1 MQQFNLIIRFETFSP
16 LLALRPQQ
24 PIDTLRSTRPYEM
37 NIRQRIL
44 LLIALSFAALI
55 FTGGFAVFQNTSS
68 SKEVKMVTEGVV
80 PSSLKSVAL
89 MGQLKDVQIATL
101 AMVNAPDKDAISKT
115 HEEVKLKKAELQN
128 ALADQMATADSDAQ
142 RGLIK
147 QAEES
152 LLNYFGG
159 IDDTANFMLQGQ
171 KPMAEATM
179 AATVDQYLREQISVI
194 ETVQVEKRR
203 SKDDAISTVN
213 SNLRATTSTLAVVTL
228 AAVLGLG
235 FMGLLLYRQVIH
247 PIGDMEAKMT
257 EIATSQ
263 DFSHRVPV
271 TRMDEIGR
279 SVVAFNAMIEK
290 IQQSTEEVKQKTADI
305 HAMLHYIPQGILT
318 LETGGL
324 IHPEYSDHLRTVLVS
339 DEIAGK
345 DVMNVVFDETGLG
358 VDILNQMETA
368 ISACIGESDMNFEF
382 NAHLLPQEI
391 SKTMPDGTIKVLD
404 LNWSPITDENGTTLR
419 LLLCLRDVTELRAL
433 ARAADAQKKEL
444 AIIGE
449 ILAVRQEKF
458 QEFISSAQQFLQEN
472 EKLIDAAAAMDAA
485 ARKESIGVL
494 FRNMHTIKGNARTY
508 GLLNL
513 TNVVHQAEETYDG
526 IRHGNREWDTELLKA
541 ELKQTVEA
549 VEYYAHINE
558 TKLGRKGAGRR
569 VNSESVLMVP
579 QESVKGLI
587 EQLDAAANSNDA
599 KKQAEALQAARN
611 ALQRLGCEPLSR
623 ILSGVT
629 ESIPSLAQEL
639 GKPSPKIVME
649 QGGILV
655 RSQLADTLRNVFMHL
670 YRNAMDHGLETA
682 AERAQAG
689 KLETGTIELTMSLDS
704 EHLNIRLKDD
714 GRGLP
719 LQRIR
724 AKAVEQGILVE
735 GEEKS
740 ASDIAQ
746 LIFAS
751 GFSTASQVTEVS
763 GRGVGMD
770 AVRGFIEAEGGK
782 IALALTSDDTTS
794 TYCPFETVITLPAK
808 FAVAT
813 SA

>member
-1 MQQFNLIIRFETFSP
+1 
-16 LLALRPQQ
+16 
-24 PIDTLRSTRPYEM
+24 M

-44 LLIALSFAALI
+44 LLIALSFGALI

-101 AMVNAPDKDAISKT
+101 AMVNAQDKASIAKT

-152 LLNYFGG
+152 LVNYFGG

-171 KPMAEATM
+171 KAMAEATM

-203 SKDDAISTVN
+203 SKDDAIATVN

-235 FMGLLLYRQVIH
+235 AMGLLLYRQVIH
-247 PIGDMEAKMT
+247 PIGDMETKMT

-263 DFSHRVPV
+263 DFSHRLPV

-279 SVVAFNAMIEK
+279 SVVAFNSMIEK

-305 HAMLHYIPQGILT
+305 HAMLQYIPQGILT

-382 NAHLLPQEI
+382 NAHLLPHEI

-513 TNVVHQAEETYDG
+513 TNVVHQAEETYDE
-526 IRHGNREWDTELLKA
+526 IRHGNREWDTEQLKA

-549 VEYYAHINE
+549 VGNYAQINE
-558 TKLGRKGAGRR
+558 AKLGRKGAGSRG
-569 VNSESVLMVP
+569 NAEGALMVP
-579 QESVKGLI
+579 QDAVKALI
-587 EQLDAAANSNDA
+587 EQLDAASKLDSN
-599 KKQAEALQAARN
+599 KQSEALQQARN
-611 ALQRLGCEPLSR
+611 TLQRLGCEPLSR

-629 ESIPSLAQEL
+629 ESIPSLAEEL
-639 GKPSPKIVME
+639 GKPAPKIVME
-649 QGGILV
+649 QGGVLV

-682 AERAQAG
+682 GERAAAG
-689 KLETGTIELTMSLDS
+689 KAEAGTIELTMSLDA
-704 EHLNIRLKDD
+704 ENLNIRLKDD

-724 AKAVEQGILVE
+724 AKAVEKGLIAD

-740 ASDIAQ
+740 AGDIAQ

-782 IALALTSDDTTS
+782 IALVLTSSDVSS

-813 SA
+813 AV

>member
-1 MQQFNLIIRFETFSP
+1 MIRADQFLFLTAQRSDRSIDIPRF
-16 LLALRPQQ
+16 LRLP
-24 PIDTLRSTRPYEM
+24 DM

-101 AMVNAPDKDAISKT
+101 AMVNAPDKASIAKT
-115 HEEVKLKKAELQN
+115 HEEVKLKKTELQN
-128 ALADQMATADSDAQ
+128 ALTDQMATADSDAQ

-152 LLNYFGG
+152 LQNYFGA

-171 KPMAEATM
+171 KAMAEANM

-203 SKDDAISTVN
+203 SKDEAIATVN
-213 SNLRATTSTLAVVTL
+213 SNLRATTGTLSVVTL

-235 FMGLLLYRQVIH
+235 AMGLLLYRQVIH
-247 PIGDMEAKMT
+247 PIADMEAKMT

-263 DFSHRVPV
+263 DFSHRLPV
-271 TRMDEIGR
+271 NRMDEIGK
-279 SVVAFNAMIEK
+279 SVVAFNVMIEK

-318 LETGGL
+318 LENGGL
-324 IHPEYSDHLRTVLVS
+324 IHPEFSDHLRTVLVS
-339 DEIAGK
+339 EDIAGK
-345 DVMNVVFDETGLG
+345 DVMHVVFDETELG
-358 VDILNQMETA
+358 PDILNQLETA
-368 ISACIGESDMNFEF
+368 ISACIGESEMNFEF
-382 NAHLLPQEI
+382 NSHLLPQEI
-391 SKTMPDGTIKVLD
+391 SKTMPDGSVKVLD
-404 LNWSPITDENGTTLR
+404 LNWSPITDEDGTILR
-419 LLLCLRDVTELRAL
+419 LLLCLRDVTEVRAL
-433 ARAADAQKKEL
+433 ARAADAQKREL

-458 QEFISSAQQFLQEN
+458 QEFITSARQFLQEN
-472 EKLIDAAAAMDAA
+472 EKLIDAASAKDAA
-485 ARKESIGVL
+485 ARKDSIGVL

-526 IRHGNREWDTELLKA
+526 IRQGSRDWDTDLLKA
-541 ELKQTVEA
+541 ELKQTVES
-549 VEYYAHINE
+549 VEHYAHINE
-558 TKLGRKGAGRR
+558 VKLGRKGAGHRGDASALLT
-569 VNSESVLMVP
+569 VPEESV
-579 QESVKGLI
+579 QALI
-587 EQLDAAANSNDA
+587 EQLNDA
-599 KKQAEALQAARN
+599 ENSKDAEKQTKALHAARS
-611 ALQRLGCEPLSR
+611 ALQRLGCESLSK

-629 ESIPSLAQEL
+629 ESVPSLAQEL
-639 GKPSPKIVME
+639 GKPAPKIVME
-649 QGGILV
+649 EGGILV

-670 YRNAMDHGLETA
+670 YRNSMDHGLETA
-682 AERAQAG
+682 AERKEAG
-689 KLETGTIELTMSLDS
+689 KPESGTIELNMGLDANN
-704 EHLNIRLKDD
+704 LTIRLKDD
-714 GRGLP
+714 GRGLA

-724 AKAVEQGILVE
+724 AKAAEKGLIAE
-735 GEEKS
+735 GEDKT
-740 ASDIAQ
+740 ASEVAQ

-751 GFSTASQVTEVS
+751 GFSTASAVTEVS

-770 AVRGFIEAEGGK
+770 AVRGFIEAEGGQ
-782 IALALTSDDTTS
+782 IALSLTSSDTSQTF
-794 TYCPFETVITLPAK
+794 CPFETVITLPAR

-813 SA
+813 QA

>member
-1 MQQFNLIIRFETFSP
+1 MPTLG
-16 LLALRPQQ
+16 PQH
-24 PIDTLRSTRPYEM
+24 PIDTLRPRRPHEM

-44 LLIALSFAALI
+44 LLIALSFTALI

-101 AMVNAPDKDAISKT
+101 AMVNAPDKEAIAKT

-159 IDDTANFMLQGQ
+159 IDDVANFMLQGQ
-171 KPMAEATM
+171 KPLAEATM

-213 SNLRATTSTLAVVTL
+213 SNLRATTGTLSVVTL

-271 TRMDEIGR
+271 TRMDEIGK

-305 HAMLHYIPQGILT
+305 HAMLQYIPQGILT
-318 LETGGL
+318 LESGGL

-358 VDILNQMETA
+358 ADILNQMETA

-382 NAHLLPQEI
+382 NAHLLPHEI

-458 QEFISSAQQFLQEN
+458 QEFISSAQQFQQEN
-472 EKLIDAAAAMDAA
+472 EKLIDAAASMDAA

-526 IRHGNREWDTELLKA
+526 IRHGTREWDTELLKA
-541 ELKQTVEA
+541 ELKQTVES

-558 TKLGRKGAGRR
+558 AKLGRKGVGRR
-569 VNSESVLMVP
+569 GNAENVLMVP
-579 QESVKGLI
+579 QDSVKGLI
-587 EQLDAAANSNDA
+587 EQLDAAANSKDA
-599 KKQAEALQAARN
+599 DKQAEALLAARN

-639 GKPSPKIVME
+639 GKPSPKIVLE

-682 AERAQAG
+682 AERTAAG
-689 KLETGTIELTMSLDS
+689 KSETGTIELTMSLDA
-704 EHLNIRLKDD
+704 EQLQIRLKDD

-724 AKAVEQGILVE
+724 AKALEQGILVE

-770 AVRGFIEAEGGK
+770 AVRGFIEAEGGS
-782 IALALTSDDTTS
+782 IALSLTSTDTSS

-813 SA
+813 AV

>member
-1 MQQFNLIIRFETFSP
+1 
-16 LLALRPQQ
+16 
-24 PIDTLRSTRPYEM
+24 M

-44 LLIALSFAALI
+44 LLIALSFGALI

-101 AMVNAPDKDAISKT
+101 AMVNAQDKASIAKT

-152 LLNYFGG
+152 LVNYFGG

-171 KPMAEATM
+171 KAMAEATM

-203 SKDDAISTVN
+203 SKDDAIATVN

-235 FMGLLLYRQVIH
+235 AMGLLLYRQVIH
-247 PIGDMEAKMT
+247 PIGDMETKMT

-263 DFSHRVPV
+263 DFSHRLPV

-279 SVVAFNAMIEK
+279 SVVAFNSMIEK

-305 HAMLHYIPQGILT
+305 HAMLQYIPQGILT

-382 NAHLLPQEI
+382 NAHLLPHEI

-513 TNVVHQAEETYDG
+513 TNVVHQAEETYDE
-526 IRHGNREWDTELLKA
+526 IRHGNREWDTEQLKA

-549 VEYYAHINE
+549 VGNYAQINE
-558 TKLGRKGAGRR
+558 AKLGRKGAGSRG
-569 VNSESVLMVP
+569 NAEGALMVP
-579 QESVKGLI
+579 QDAVKALI
-587 EQLDAAANSNDA
+587 EQLDAASKLDSN
-599 KKQAEALQAARN
+599 KQSEALQQARN
-611 ALQRLGCEPLSR
+611 TLQRLGCEPLSR

-629 ESIPSLAQEL
+629 ESIPSLAEEL
-639 GKPSPKIVME
+639 GKPAPKIVME
-649 QGGILV
+649 QGGVLV

-682 AERAQAG
+682 GERAAAG
-689 KLETGTIELTMSLDS
+689 KAEAGTIELTMSLDA
-704 EHLNIRLKDD
+704 ENLNIRLKDD

-724 AKAVEQGILVE
+724 AKALEKGLIAE

-740 ASDIAQ
+740 AGDIAQ

-782 IALALTSDDTTS
+782 IALVLTSSDVSS

-813 SA
+813 AV

>member
-1 MQQFNLIIRFETFSP
+1 
-16 LLALRPQQ
+16 
-24 PIDTLRSTRPYEM
+24 M

-101 AMVNAPDKDAISKT
+101 AMVNAPDKEAIAKT

-171 KPMAEATM
+171 KPLAEATM

-213 SNLRATTSTLAVVTL
+213 SNLRATTSTLSVVTL

-271 TRMDEIGR
+271 TRMDEIGK

-305 HAMLHYIPQGILT
+305 HAMLQYIPQGILT
-318 LETGGL
+318 LESGGL

-358 VDILNQMETA
+358 ADILNQMETA

-382 NAHLLPQEI
+382 NAHLLPHEI

-458 QEFISSAQQFLQEN
+458 QEFISSAQQFQQEN
-472 EKLIDAAAAMDAA
+472 EKLIDAAASMDAA

-526 IRHGNREWDTELLKA
+526 IRHGTREWDTELLKA
-541 ELKQTVEA
+541 ELKQTVES

-558 TKLGRKGAGRR
+558 AKLGRKGVGRR
-569 VNSESVLMVP
+569 GNAENVLMVP
-579 QESVKGLI
+579 QDSVKGLI
-587 EQLDAAANSNDA
+587 EQLDAAANSKDA
-599 KKQAEALQAARN
+599 DKQAEALLAARN

-639 GKPSPKIVME
+639 GKPSPKIVLE

-682 AERAQAG
+682 AERAAAG
-689 KLETGTIELTMSLDS
+689 KSETGTIELTMSLDA
-704 EHLNIRLKDD
+704 ERLQIRLKDD

-724 AKAVEQGILVE
+724 AKALEQGILVE

-770 AVRGFIEAEGGK
+770 AVRGFIEAEGGS
-782 IALALTSDDTTS
+782 IALSLTSTDTSS

-813 SA
+813 AV

>member
-1 MQQFNLIIRFETFSP
+1 MIRADQFLFLTAQRSDRSIDIPRF
-16 LLALRPQQ
+16 LRLP
-24 PIDTLRSTRPYEM
+24 DM

-101 AMVNAPDKDAISKT
+101 AMVNAPDKASIAKT
-115 HEEVKLKKAELQN
+115 HEEVKLKKTELQN
-128 ALADQMATADSDAQ
+128 ALTDQMATADSDAQ

-152 LLNYFGG
+152 LQNYFGA

-171 KPMAEATM
+171 KAMAEANM

-203 SKDDAISTVN
+203 SKDEAIATVN
-213 SNLRATTSTLAVVTL
+213 SNLRATTGTLSVVTL

-235 FMGLLLYRQVIH
+235 AMGLLLYRQVIH
-247 PIGDMEAKMT
+247 PIADMEAKMT

-263 DFSHRVPV
+263 DFSHRLPV
-271 TRMDEIGR
+271 NRMDEIGK
-279 SVVAFNAMIEK
+279 SVVAFNVMIEK

-318 LETGGL
+318 LENGGL
-324 IHPEYSDHLRTVLVS
+324 IHPEFSDHLRTVLVS
-339 DEIAGK
+339 EDIAGK
-345 DVMNVVFDETGLG
+345 DVMHVVFDETELG
-358 VDILNQMETA
+358 PDILNQLETA
-368 ISACIGESDMNFEF
+368 ISACIGESEMNFEF
-382 NAHLLPQEI
+382 NSHLLPQEI
-391 SKTMPDGTIKVLD
+391 SKTMPDGSVKVLD
-404 LNWSPITDENGTTLR
+404 LNWSPITDEDGTILR
-419 LLLCLRDVTELRAL
+419 LLLCLRDVTEVRAL
-433 ARAADAQKKEL
+433 ARAADAQKREL

-458 QEFISSAQQFLQEN
+458 QEFITSARQFLQEN
-472 EKLIDAAAAMDAA
+472 EKLIDAASAKDAA
-485 ARKESIGVL
+485 ARKDSIGVL

-526 IRHGNREWDTELLKA
+526 IRQGSRDWDTDLLKA
-541 ELKQTVEA
+541 ELKQTVES
-549 VEYYAHINE
+549 VEHYAHINE
-558 TKLGRKGAGRR
+558 VKLGRKGAGHRGDA
-569 VNSESVLMVP
+569 SALLTVP
-579 QESVKGLI
+579 EESVKALI
-587 EQLDAAANSNDA
+587 AQLNDA
-599 KKQAEALQAARN
+599 ENSKDAEKQTKALHAARS
-611 ALQRLGCEPLSR
+611 ALQRLGCESLSK

-629 ESIPSLAQEL
+629 ESVPSLAQEL
-639 GKPSPKIVME
+639 GKPAPKIVME
-649 QGGILV
+649 EGGILV

-670 YRNAMDHGLETA
+670 YRNSMDHGLETA
-682 AERAQAG
+682 AERKEAG
-689 KLETGTIELTMSLDS
+689 KPESGTIELNMGLDANN
-704 EHLNIRLKDD
+704 LTIRLKDD
-714 GRGLP
+714 GRGLA

-724 AKAVEQGILVE
+724 AKAAEKGLIAE
-735 GEEKS
+735 GEDKA
-740 ASDIAQ
+740 ASEVAQ

-751 GFSTASQVTEVS
+751 GFSTASAVTEVS

-770 AVRGFIEAEGGK
+770 AVRGFIEAEGGQ
-782 IALALTSDDTTS
+782 IALSLTSSDTSQTF
-794 TYCPFETVITLPAK
+794 CPFETVITLPAR

-813 SA
+813 QA